1 MSGDPS
7 TDDPSTV
14 VVPGHSV
21 ADAEDHSRALA
32 LTIEWHPDLRRI
44 GASSTLGPGVTE
56 VSRRTP
62 PFDIATDVVLSR
74 SPFLTV
80 EERGDEA
87 TIRTGASS
95 VPVEVE
101 GKRLVKP
108 IEISRAQLDAGVMLM
123 FAGAI
128 AVCLHRVRLP
138 GLRSPS
144 FDLVGGSEAI
154 EKVRGQIDSVAD
166 VDVSVLIRGET
177 GTGKDLVARA
187 IATRGNRAPRPFVV
201 VNMAT
206 LSPNTAADALFGHE
220 KGAFTGA
227 SEARPGYFVEAD
239 GGTLFLDE
247 IAATSADV
255 QAMLLRV
262 LEDGEVR
269 PLGSRRSRK
278 VDVRLIAATDA
289 DLEAAVGEG
298 RFLEPLLHRLSKYQI
313 HLPPLRQRRADIGPL
328 LLHFTRQALSAMGQ
342 ADKLAPTP
350 PTAPPW
356 LSATDFVRLAQARFP
371 GNIRSLVNL
380 AHQLTISSRGK
391 PVAVFDEAI
400 ERLLRTE
407 DELRPVDNGTRRTRF
422 SDRTSE
428 EIAETL
434 KRNNYNMVAAALA
447 LGINRSTLYEWI
459 RKNAGVVRSVEELT
473 EAEVLAAHDRHGG
486 NVAAMAVELRVSP
499 KPLKARITKML
510 RGRTRAR

>member
-1 MSGDPS
+1 MSGDSS
-7 TDDPSTV
+7 TDEPSTV
-14 VVPGHSV
+14 VASGNTV
-21 ADAEDHSRALA
+21 ADGQDDTRALA

-44 GASSTLGPGVTE
+44 GASSPLGHGVTE

-62 PFDIATDVVLSR
+62 PFDMATDVLLSR
-74 SPFLTV
+74 NPFLTV
-80 EERGDEA
+80 EDRGDGAVVRVGA
-87 TIRTGASS
+87 TS

-101 GKRLVKP
+101 GMRLIQPVD
-108 IEISRAQLDAGVMLM
+108 ISRGQLDAGVMLT

-128 AVCLHRVRLP
+128 ASCLHRVRLP
-138 GLRSPS
+138 ALRSPS
-144 FDLVGGSEAI
+144 FGLVGGSDAI
-154 EKVRGQIDSVAD
+154 ENVRRQIDNVAD

-177 GTGKDLVARA
+177 GTGKELVARA
-187 IATRGNRAPRPFVV
+187 IAAGGARAPRPLVV

-227 SEARPGYFVEAD
+227 SEARSGHFVEAD

-269 PLGSRRSRK
+269 PLGSRRPRK
-278 VDVRLIAATDA
+278 VDVRLLAATDA

-313 HLPPLRQRRADIGPL
+313 YIPPLRERRGDLGPL

-342 ADKLAPTP
+342 AEKLAPRA
-350 PTAPPW
+350 PTDPPW
-356 LSATDFVRLAQARFP
+356 LSAPDFVRLARARFP
-371 GNIRSLVNL
+371 GNIRSVVNL
-380 AHQLTISSRGK
+380 AHQLAISSRGK
-391 PVAVFDEAI
+391 PVAVFDEAV
-400 ERLLRTE
+400 ERLVRTE
-407 DELRPVDNGTRRTRF
+407 DEHRPAENGTRRARF

-428 EIAETL
+428 EIAESL
-434 KRNNYNMVAAALA
+434 KRSNYNMAAAALA

-459 RKNAGVVRSVEELT
+459 RKNAGVVRAAEELT
-473 EAEVLAAHDRHGG
+473 ETEVLAAHDRHGG
-486 NVAAMAVELRVSP
+486 DVAAMAADLRVSP
-499 KPLKARITKML
+499 KPLKARVTKML
-510 RGRTRAR
+510 RGRPRAR